1 MEFVL
6 LLLVGGALLYF
17 LPSLIGRRKRD
28 FGAIFALNLLL
39 GWTFVGWV
47 VSLVWALAAENPSP
61 WNALPTAQVVPQTW
75 LCANCRAQLRRTDQ
89 FCPSCGGR
97 VNWYPS

>member
-6 LLLVGGALLYF
+6 LCLLVGGLLYF
-17 LPSLIGRRKRD
+17 LPSLVARRKRD

-47 VSLVWALAAENPSP
+47 VSLVWALAAESPYRWNPLP
-61 WNALPTAQVVPQTW
+61 PAYALPQAW
-75 LCANCRAQLRRTDQ
+75 LCANCQSHLQRQDQ
-89 FCPSCGGR
+89 FCPSCGKR
-97 VNWYPS
+97 VNWYAG